1 MEKEYLFNKIFEE
14 HYPKILRLSKG
25 YFNGDA
31 DLANDAAQEVFMKVW
46 EHLDSFRGD
55 SSVSTWIYRI
65 SVNTCLV
72 QLRKKNSKKVFLREE
87 TPATTVDSESD
98 ETEERLI
105 KMYACIQKLEEINRI
120 IILMVLENIGYDE
133 IAKVIGITEEN
144 VRVRIHRIK
153 KSLTQCVQL

>member
-31 DLANDAAQEVFMKVW
+31 DLANDATQDVFMKVW

-72 QLRKKNSKKVFLREE
+72 QLRKKNSKKAVLREE
-87 TPATTVDSESD
+87 TSTATVDSESD

-105 KMYACIQKLEEINRI
+105 KMYACIQKLEEINRM

-133 IAKVIGITEEN
+133 IANVIGITEEN
-144 VRVRIHRIK
+144 LRVRIHRIK